1 VVVTTHSTQLVDAMT
16 NHADSVVIAEKD
28 EATTGVRRL
37 DQADIDRW
45 REFGSL
51 GALWTSGHF
60 GGNRW

>member
-1 VVVTTHSTQLVDAMT
+1 MT